1 MRTDPG
7 AKHYGQ
13 SGGQDADGKDDGQD
27 APAPWARVAD
37 ATSGALFESGSFL
50 NPEVLL
56 HSRHNLG
63 IREFVSGLNIDRAL
77 GERLGAG
84 ETLLEFQLA
93 SRSISL
99 RVVGAPITKALA
111 VNAAHSRT

>member
-1 MRTDPG
+1 MLTLATIWG
-7 AKHYGQ
+7 AVK
-13 SGGQDADGKDDGQD
+13 
-27 APAPWARVAD
+27 
-37 ATSGALFESGSFL
+37 
-50 NPEVLL
+50 
-56 HSRHNLG
+56 
-63 IREFVSGLNIDRAL
+63 FVSGLNMDRAL